1 MAEENRKPET
11 GKKGLFAGQNKKK
24 EEPKEKKSLGR
35 EIFEWIMVFVVA
47 GALALTVRTLIFEPV
62 RVDGQSMM
70 NTLLDGE
77 FMVATKFDYL
87 LGDPERFD
95 IVICYYPNVSDHK
108 YRVKRVIGL
117 PGDEVYLKGNDLY
130 INGELIEQPF
140 PLRNN
145 TLKDYYIEKIPEGQ
159 YVLFGDNRG
168 NSRDT
173 RDVGLIPRNM
183 IKGHVRAVVFPFSK
197 FQIME
202 Y

>member
-1 MAEENRKPET
+1 MSQQNEKAKEIKKPLFT
-11 GKKGLFAGQNKKK
+11 GRDKKK
-24 EEPKEKKSLGR
+24 EEPREKKSLGR

-62 RVDGQSMM
+62 
-70 NTLLDGE
+70 
-77 FMVATKFDYL
+77 
-87 LGDPERFD
+87 
-95 IVICYYPNVSDHK
+95 
-108 YRVKRVIGL
+108 
-117 PGDEVYLKGNDLY
+117 Y
-130 INGELIEQPF
+130 INGELTEQPF

-145 TLKDYYIEKIPEGQ
+145 TLKDYYIDKIPEGQ

-173 RDVGLIPRNM
+173 RDVGLIPRSM